1 MNKTI
6 LVGIDFSD
14 CSINALEHAITIAEK
29 ASADVVM
36 IWVNRPESGKEIF
49 RVDQENI
56 VGEVINRFNK
66 LVDTY
71 KKALGKNSLS
81 YLVKAGKVYQEIV
94 NTAEELDAFI
104 IIVGT
109 HGSSG
114 FEEFW
119 IGSNANRIV
128 AATERP
134 IITIRDGVDAS
145 RTISNIVLPIDSSL
159 ETRQKVPITSLIAKY
174 FDAKIHILVMHTT
187 TIEEVRQRVDDYVLQ
202 VERYFYENQIEYIKK
217 IIETNQI
224 ADATVEYAVSIN
236 ANLISIMDEQER
248 IPSNLWLGTFAQQMV
263 NHSPVPVL
271 CVHARDLIADLSR

>member
-36 IWVNRPESGKEIF
+36 IWVNRPENGKEIF

-202 VERYFYENQIEYIKK
+202 VERYFYENQIEYVKK
-217 IIETNQI
+217 IIETHQI

-263 NHSPVPVL
+263 NHSPIPVL

>member
-14 CSINALEHAITIAEK
+14 CSINALEHAVTIAEK
-29 ASADVVM
+29 AQADVVM
-36 IWVNRPESGKEIF
+36 IWVNRPDSGKEIF
-49 RVDQENI
+49 RVDQEHI
-56 VGEVINRFNK
+56 VSEVINRFNK
-66 LVDTY
+66 LVETH
-71 KKALGKNSLS
+71 KPTLSKNTIS

-94 NTAEELDAFI
+94 NTAEELDAFL

-134 IITIRDGVDAS
+134 IITIRSVVDAG
-145 RTISNIVLPIDSSL
+145 RTISNIVMPIDSTV

-174 FDAKIHILVMHTT
+174 FDAKIHILVMKTT
-187 TIEEVRQRVDDYVLQ
+187 TIEEVRQRVDDYVQQ
-202 VERYFYENQIEYIKK
+202 VERYLFENQIEFVKK
-217 IIETNQI
+217 IIETHQI
-224 ADATVEYAVSIN
+224 ADSTIEYAISIN

-248 IPSNLWLGTFAQQMV
+248 MPSNLWLGTFAQQMV
-263 NHSPVPVL
+263 NHSPIPVL
-271 CVHARDLIADLSR
+271 CVHVRDLIADLSR

>member
-134 IITIRDGVDAS
+134 IITIRDGIDAS